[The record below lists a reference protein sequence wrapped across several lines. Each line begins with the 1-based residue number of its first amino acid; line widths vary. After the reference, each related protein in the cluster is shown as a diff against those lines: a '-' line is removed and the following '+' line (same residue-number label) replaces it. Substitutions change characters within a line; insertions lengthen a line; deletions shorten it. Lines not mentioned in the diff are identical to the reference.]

1 MNLTHHLYLKL
12 HGAHTF
18 PSQSKLRRVIT
29 EEIQKEGNIKA
40 TNPTTAVH
48 FLIYGG
54 SSEQEIENVINDM
67 WQSLDSIPCY
77 KSTARKNKNLS
88 VAKLNQTWG
97 DVIQLHQVAIEY
109 TLTRAIELNIE
120 PVPVWNLSCTFLVG
134 LCSVCIYFAYL
145 HL

>member
-1 MNLTHHLYLKL
+1 MLNKERKKKQMNLSHHLYLKL
-12 HGAHTF
+12 RGAHTF
-18 PSQSKLRRVIT
+18 SAQSNLRRAIT
-29 EEIQKEGNIKA
+29 EEIQKVGKIKA

-54 SSEQEIENVINDM
+54 TSEEEIEKLIHDM

-97 DVIQLHQVAIEY
+97 DVIKLHQVDIEY
-109 TLTRAIELNIE
+109 TLTRAI
-120 PVPVWNLSCTFLVG
+120 
-134 LCSVCIYFAYL
+134 
-145 HL
+145 